1 MGDIMRPVPFGELLN
16 RIFEEYKASRSIFGI
31 NERQFYRR
39 EHQNPLMSVFGET
52 CETPIGPAAGPHTQL
67 AQNIVV
73 SWLTGGRFIEVK
85 TVQILDELE
94 LEKPCIDAQD
104 ECFNTEWSTE
114 FTLPKAHDE
123 YLKAWFALHLLEAIF
138 DPRTKGEAKSFIFN
152 MSVGYNLEGIKQ
164 PRMQQYIHAMMD
176 SSQLPVFAKYRE
188 EMKAFI
194 SRPGFLKELGLED
207 RKADLLAMTDRVPGD
222 LSKGVTLSTMHG
234 CPPDEIEA
242 ICRYMLE
249 EKHINTYVK
258 LNPTLLG
265 FPRVREIL
273 DTCGF
278 DYIGLSEESFS
289 HDLKLDRALEML
301 QRLMD
306 LAKEV
311 DRGFGVKL
319 TNTPRHHQ

>member
-1 MGDIMRPVPFGELLN
+1 M
-16 RIFEEYKASRSIFGI
+16 
-31 NERQFYRR
+31 
-39 EHQNPLMSVFGET
+39 
-52 CETPIGPAAGPHTQL
+52 
-67 AQNIVV
+67 V

-194 SRPGFLKELGLED
+194 SRPLPERAGSG
-207 RKADLLAMTDRVPGD
+207 RSQSRSAG
-222 LSKGVTLSTMHG
+222 
-234 CPPDEIEA
+234 
-242 ICRYMLE
+242 
-249 EKHINTYVK
+249 
-258 LNPTLLG
+258 
-265 FPRVREIL
+265 
-273 DTCGF
+273 
-278 DYIGLSEESFS
+278 
-289 HDLKLDRALEML
+289 HD
-301 QRLMD
+301 
-306 LAKEV
+306 
-311 DRGFGVKL
+311 
-319 TNTPRHHQ
+319 